1 MGASRAASVGDV
13 VVVTRNGV
21 VVVGAGPA
29 VVVGASAVVV
39 VVGSTVVVVGAAV
52 VVVGAAVVVGAIEMT
67 GAGGGSVV
75 GGAAVGS
82 GGAGAGGG
90 PLGAGVAGGAGA
102 AAVVGAG
109 VASAVGET
117 PDGGSSD
124 TPVVDEDDDPAL
136 EGATDGGSVGNGG
149 VVVSAGRGGTA
160 EGTSGSSGTS
170 AADATSAASTAKV
183 SPKATSMRRQGSR
196 CSARWRG
203 LRDGMNSSSD
213 PDLTDCPIQW
223 EIAIG
228 QNEARRA
235 STREAA
241 VGGDGNDRL
250 VAVRGARL
258 VDVEAGTVLE
268 GNGLLV
274 RGERIEGLLDPGQPP
289 PEGADVLDLAGH
301 TLLPGLIDC
310 HTHLVG
316 ELQGSGIPAID
327 RSAAQEALRGV
338 ANARA
343 TVLAGFTSVRD
354 VGTFRAFVD
363 VALRDA
369 IRDGTVVGPRMAVA
383 GAYVT
388 VPGGGG
394 SVTGLAPDIEL
405 PLDLRFGEAASPEEV
420 RRRVRAI
427 LYGGADFI
435 KVIATGAVLA
445 PGTRPGAPELSEA
458 ELAAAVEEAA
468 AQGTHVAAHAHGTQ
482 GIVNAARAGARS
494 VEHGSLLDDEAADL
508 LAERGT
514 YLVADIYNG
523 DYIAAEG
530 ARQGWPAETL
540 AKNEATTQA
549 QRDGFARA
557 VKAGVK
563 IAYGTDSGVYPHG
576 WNARQLPYMVRH
588 GMTPMAAIRSATVV
602 AAELLGWQDRVGAL
616 TAGRLADVIAVPGD
630 PLDDLELLADVPF
643 VMQGGRILKGAPHPS

>member
-1 MGASRAASVGDV
+1 VVVASATV
-13 VVVTRNGV
+13 VVVVV
-21 VVVGAGPA
+21 VVVG
-29 VVVGASAVVV
+29 STVV

-52 VVVGAAVVVGAIEMT
+52 VVVATELT
-67 GAGGGSVV
+67 
-75 GGAAVGS
+75 
-82 GGAGAGGG
+82 GAGAG
-90 PLGAGVAGGAGA
+90 
-102 AAVVGAG
+102 
-109 VASAVGET
+109 
-117 PDGGSSD
+117 
-124 TPVVDEDDDPAL
+124 
-136 EGATDGGSVGNGG
+136 SVGPEAAGG
-149 VVVSAGRGGTA
+149 VVVGGVAPGAGVSGGGAAARSGATPGGFDVLVGGVLVAALDGATA
-160 EGTSGSSGTS
+160 GARPVSSGGLAGAGTGPAAVGASGSVGTN
-170 AADATSAASTAKV
+170 AAEATIAARTAKV

-203 LRDGMNSSSD
+203 VRVGMGGCGFGRACFGPGSYGLSDPMGNRHGSSWEEAARGGGMARDG
-213 PDLTDCPIQW
+213 
-223 EIAIG
+223 A
-228 QNEARRA
+228 
-235 STREAA
+235 
-241 VGGDGNDRL
+241 L
-250 VAVRGARL
+250 VALRADRL
-258 VDVEAGTVLE
+258 VDVEAGAVLE
-268 GNGLLV
+268 GRGLLV
-274 RGERIEGLLDPGQPP
+274 RGERIEGLLDPGQSPP
-289 PEGADVLDLAGH
+289 DGAAVLDLPGH

-327 RSAAQEALRGV
+327 RSAAQEALSGV
-338 ANARA
+338 GNARA
-343 TVLAGFTSVRD
+343 TVMAGFTCVRD

-394 SVTGLAPDIEL
+394 AVTGVAPDVEL
-405 PLDLRFGEAASPEEV
+405 PRDLRFGEASSPAEV

-445 PGTRPGAPELSEA
+445 LGTRPGAPELSPD

-468 AQGTHVAAHAHGTQ
+468 AHGTHVAAHAHGRL
-482 GIVNAARAGARS
+482 GIVNAALAGARS
-494 VEHGSLLDDEAADL
+494 IEHGSLLDDEAADL

-523 DYIAAEG
+523 DYIASEG

-549 QRDGFARA
+549 QRDGFATA
-557 VKAGVK
+557 VKAGVR

-576 WNARQLPYMVRH
+576 LNARQLPYMVRH

-616 TAGRLADVIAVPGD
+616 VPGRLADVIAVPGD
-630 PLDDLELLADVPF
+630 PLDDLALLADVPF
-643 VMQGGRILKGAPHPS
+643 VMQGGRVLKWEGGHAPLSAGGPYFPA